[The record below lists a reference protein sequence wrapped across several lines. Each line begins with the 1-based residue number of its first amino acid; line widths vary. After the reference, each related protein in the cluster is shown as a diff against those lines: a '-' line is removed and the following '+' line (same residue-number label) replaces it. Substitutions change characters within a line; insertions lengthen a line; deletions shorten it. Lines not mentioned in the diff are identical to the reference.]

1 MTTQK
6 ITGRTRLEPKSPTQ
20 YSFHQLQIGI
30 PSPWGKLCLLI
41 SFYLS
46 PGIISSIHTISI
58 LRPSASKRVKHTLF
72 GQDHAGI
79 WSEPGFS
86 ALLLWTGLK
95 LWAQSLLR
103 ISNGMQPWG
112 LSDGPEPSPGNDWLR
127 DLVWSVGRGRG
138 LSWGEREAWFSG
150 RTQHRGSKAVWEP
163 CWLMLPSPQE
173 TKAQKWEC
181 PSVHLSLKQNMT
193 A

>member
-30 PSPWGKLCLLI
+30 PAPWGKLCLLV

-86 ALLLWTGLK
+86 ALLLWTGLQ
-95 LWAQSLLR
+95 LWAHSLLR

-112 LSDGPEPSPGNDWLR
+112 LSDGPEPAPGNDWLR

-138 LSWGEREAWFSG
+138 LSWGERERPGLVEGLSTGGPRLCESHADSCSPAL
-150 RTQHRGSKAVWEP
+150 RKPKHRSESARVFIYR
-163 CWLMLPSPQE
+163 
-173 TKAQKWEC
+173 
-181 PSVHLSLKQNMT
+181 
-193 A
+193 